1 VDSLGRQE
9 VRYFIMLADIVLIP
23 FLLGELTRGLF
34 FSAKIRIVHLSSFS
48 LQRKELEE
56 KEKR

>member
-1 VDSLGRQE
+1 
-9 VRYFIMLADIVLIP
+9 MLADIVLIP

-48 LQRKELEE
+48 LQKTELEE

>member
-1 VDSLGRQE
+1 M
-9 VRYFIMLADIVLIP
+9 MLSGIVLIP
-23 FLLGELTRGLF
+23 LLLGELTRSLF

-48 LQRKELEE
+48 LQRKELEG